1 MPKREIPM
9 RDYIYPEMMVHVPLC
24 TVKKPENVL
33 IVSDDAAALETEV
46 ARHDAIASKTVS
58 AADVTASL
66 REEADASVEVVI
78 IDTLTDDAAA
88 LAHVNRVLNG
98 EGLVVMRHADL
109 SDEAANK
116 QLMQVLGNYFK
127 IIMPY
132 HLGNGETALLASKS
146 YHPTADIILHRSDM
160 LDGQKYYNCDVHPA
174 AFAMGNDIRKAYLG
188 TIRN

>member
-1 MPKREIPM
+1 M
-9 RDYIYPEMMVHVPLC
+9 RDYIYPEMMVHTSLC

-33 IVSDDAAALETEV
+33 IVSDNATALEAEV
-46 ARHDAIASKTVS
+46 ARHDNIPSKTVTAS
-58 AADVTASL
+58 NVTASL
-66 REEADASVEVVI
+66 REEADASVDVVI

-88 LAHVNRVLNG
+88 LAHVNRVLNA
-98 EGLVVMRHADL
+98 EGLVVLKHPDL
-109 SDEAANK
+109 EDETANK

-127 IIMPY
+127 IIMPFY
-132 HLGNGETALLASKS
+132 VGGGETALLASKS

-174 AFAMGNDIRKAYLG
+174 SFAMGNDVRKAYLG